1 MFSIHIVFF
10 IYLLSKNIDFPALLY
25 YNIKLDGE
33 FMFIDILTLYLQI
46 FFILSFALYIIYVL
60 VVVPLYKKLPVNI
73 TKIYDSVMFDFAVMM
88 IILMVFYVI
97 NYSFFHIKH
106 TLFISI
112 DLMITLS
119 SGVLLSCLISYFTV
133 NSFNISKTASY
144 IAYIIL
150 FLFLFLLYI
159 AVVFKPYA

>member
-1 MFSIHIVFF
+1 M
-10 IYLLSKNIDFPALLY
+10 SKNIDFPALLY
-25 YNIKLDGE
+25 YNIKSNGE
-33 FMFIDILTLYLQI
+33 CMFIDILTLYLQI
-46 FFILSFALYIIYVL
+46 FFILSFAIYAVYVL
-60 VVVPLYKKLPVNI
+60 VVVPLYKKLPENI
-73 TKIYDSVMFDFAVMM
+73 TKIYDSVMFDFAIMM

-106 TLFISI
+106 SLFISI
-112 DLMITLS
+112 ELMITLS
-119 SGVLLSCLISYFTV
+119 SGVLLSCLISYFAV
-133 NSFNISKTASY
+133 NSFNISKTLSY

>member
-1 MFSIHIVFF
+1 
-10 IYLLSKNIDFPALLY
+10 
-25 YNIKLDGE
+25 
-33 FMFIDILTLYLQI
+33 MFIDILTLYLQI

-60 VVVPLYKKLPVNI
+60 VVVPLYKKLPENI
-73 TKIYDSVMFDFAVMM
+73 TKIYDSVMFDFAIMM

-97 NYSFFHIKH
+97 NYSFFNIKH

-112 DLMITLS
+112 ELMITLS
-119 SGVLLSCLISYFTV
+119 SGVLLSCIISYFAV
-133 NSFNISKTASY
+133 NSFNISKSVSY

-159 AVVFKPYA
+159 AVVFKPYV

>member
-1 MFSIHIVFF
+1 
-10 IYLLSKNIDFPALLY
+10 
-25 YNIKLDGE
+25 
-33 FMFIDILTLYLQI
+33 MFIDILTLYLQI

-60 VVVPLYKKLPVNI
+60 VVVPLYKKLPENI
-73 TKIYDSVMFDFAVMM
+73 TKIYDSVMFDFAIMM

-97 NYSFFHIKH
+97 NYTFFNIKH

-112 DLMITLS
+112 ELMITLS
-119 SGVLLSCLISYFTV
+119 SGVLLSCIISYFAV
-133 NSFNISKTASY
+133 NSFNISKAVSY